1 MENTE
6 INSAEEQLLDEQY
19 LEELH
24 RYTQNLPQPSP
35 EEIALY
41 QAKIDFMNQIHA
53 EIKAK
58 FPSFQPD
65 YDPNAD
71 DEPAFPKGKYLD
83 TAYRVSPF
91 NNENDWK

>member
-6 INSAEEQLLDEQY
+6 INNTEEHLLDEQY

-35 EEIALY
+35 EEITLY
-41 QAKIDFMNQIHA
+41 QTKIDFINQIYA

-58 FPSFQPD
+58 YPSFQPD

-71 DEPAFPKGKYLD
+71 DDPTFPKGKYLESV
-83 TAYRVSPF
+83 YSVSPF
-91 NNENDWK
+91 NNEND